1 MGKIIKILP
10 LLLII
15 IYLASYEPYK
25 EETTDNIFLIPK
37 GFDGAIFVF
46 YDVPK
51 KAKFKKEDGFSVIPV
66 ELQVSEALAGT
77 HMGIYGAAFTSESEK
92 TGTVNDKY
100 YYVDENGT
108 RTKIKDECASYSG
121 GGGFSGEPE
130 GGVTYE
136 VTYITTTGCG
146 VSFQFDGKKSMI
158 FSETRL
164 EKNGV
169 IILEINC
176 LILF

>member
-1 MGKIIKILP
+1 MG
-10 LLLII
+10 
-15 IYLASYEPYK
+15 
-25 EETTDNIFLIPK
+25 
-37 GFDGAIFVF
+37 VC
-46 YDVPK
+46 
-51 KAKFKKEDGFSVIPV
+51 
-66 ELQVSEALAGT
+66 GT
-77 HMGIYGAAFTSESEK
+77 AFTSEPEK
-92 TGTVNDKY
+92 TGSFTVNDKY

-130 GGVTYE
+130 GGVTYK
-136 VTYITTTGCG
+136 VSYITTTGSENLFSLM
-146 VSFQFDGKKSMI
+146 VKKNMI

>member
-1 MGKIIKILP
+1 MKKMLF

-15 IYLASYEPYK
+15 IYLSGCEPYK
-25 EETTDNIFLIPK
+25 EETTDNIFLIPEE
-37 GFDGAIFVF
+37 FDGAIFVF

-51 KAKFKKEDGFSVIPV
+51 KSKFKKEDGFSVIPV

-77 HMGIYGAAFTSESEK
+77 HMGVYGAAFTSEPEK
-92 TGTVNDKY
+92 TGSLTVNDKY

-146 VSFQFDGKKSMI
+146 ESFQFDGK
-158 FSETRL
+158 
-164 EKNGV
+164 EKHD
-169 IILEINC
+169 IQRHEISKEWSNY
-176 LILF
+176 FGD

>member
-1 MGKIIKILP
+1 MLS

-15 IYLASYEPYK
+15 IYLAGCEPYK
-25 EETTDNIFLIPK
+25 EETTDNIFLIPE

-51 KAKFKKEDGFSVIPV
+51 KTKFKKEDGFSVIPV

-77 HMGIYGAAFTSESEK
+77 DMGVYGAAFTSDPGEE
-92 TGTVNDKY
+92 GALLNDKY

-121 GGGFSGEPE
+121 GGGFSGKPE

-136 VTYITTTGCG
+136 VTYITTMGCG
-146 VSFQFDGKKSMI
+146 ESFQFDGK
-158 FSETRL
+158 
-164 EKNGV
+164 EKHDIQRYEVRKYWSDDFGD
-169 IILEINC
+169 
-176 LILF
+176 